1 MKKIFSILIPIVFAI
16 VFTIVIDK
24 SLDKKIDTLCKTKD
38 ISLVGK
44 AYGDA
49 VKDKSAI
56 IKDLLS
62 AKGDLFLI
70 GSSELGIDVAQ
81 NPMNLFPIKGGGYDV
96 SCFGRPYTQDLQ
108 QATYLG
114 SGNLQ
119 ANQKVAFIS
128 SIQWFEDE
136 NAIAPCNFAVNF
148 SDIQFYK
155 FLKNPKISD
164 ENKQYYAGR
173 ISTLLTK
180 AKKNPA
186 EAFYAKL
193 YYNPTPTKKVL
204 KLIFEPYYKTKQYL
218 LNIKDKA
225 LIYKKLKSLPDGTP
239 PNGYTIDWAAESA
252 KAQDEI
258 NKTVSTNE
266 FHISDKWYNKNLKK
280 ELDNLKLQSKD
291 EDPVNSKE
299 IDDYKFFLSVCKE
312 LNIKPYVIIMP
323 VNGWFY
329 DYTGLTKDKRYQFY
343 DKVKELAESYNLEVL
358 DLREHEY
365 EKGFLI
371 DPKHLG
377 KTGWLKVSEN
387 IFNYFNKKQ

>member
-16 VFTIVIDK
+16 IFTIGIDK
-24 SLDKKIDTLCKTKD
+24 SLDNKIDMLCKTKD

-44 AYGDA
+44 VYGDA
-49 VKDKSAI
+49 VKDKSAV

-70 GSSELGIDVAQ
+70 GSSELGIDVEQ
-81 NPMNLFPIKGGGYDV
+81 NPINLFPIKGCGYDV

-114 SGNLQ
+114 ATNLQ
-119 ANQKVAFIS
+119 SNQKVAFIS
-128 SIQWFEDE
+128 SIQWFEDK
-136 NAIAPCNFAVNF
+136 NAIGPSHFAVNF

-173 ISTLLTK
+173 ISKLLTK

-225 LIYKKLKSLPDGTP
+225 LIYKKLKSLPDGAPKT
-239 PNGYTIDWAAESA
+239 GYTIDWKAEKS

-299 IDDYKFFLSVCKE
+299 MDDYKFFLSVCKE
-312 LNIKPYVIIMP
+312 LDIKPYVILMP

-343 DKVKELAESYNLEVL
+343 DKVKELAEGYNLEVL